1 MKDFLLTLLQ
11 SVIIAAVPVVTIYVC
26 SFFSAIGKQA
36 KERAEAESAKNLI
49 DDAVDAVNTAV
60 ISTSQVYVEAL
71 KKSGNFNIEN
81 QKEAFRM
88 SYNTAV
94 SIMTDEVKEF
104 IDNAYGSL
112 DNWLWPQIEAAVK
125 RNK

>member
-26 SFFSAIGKQA
+26 SFFSSMGKQA
-36 KERAEAESAKNLI
+36 KERAKTESAKNLI

-94 SIMTDEVKEF
+94 SIMTDEAKEF
-104 IDNAYGSL
+104 IANAYGSL